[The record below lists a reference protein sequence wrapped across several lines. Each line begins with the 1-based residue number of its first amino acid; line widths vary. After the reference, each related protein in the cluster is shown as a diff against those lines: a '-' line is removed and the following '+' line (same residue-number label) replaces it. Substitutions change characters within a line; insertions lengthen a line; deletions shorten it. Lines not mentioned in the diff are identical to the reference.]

1 MQKYLNEDGTMEAL
15 KTKAAETTAKVEARK
30 KIANPNAAQAPQA
43 TARSAEGDMVGIS
56 RPEQWNAGKDQ
67 FQAQANESINRLFS
81 SDEIKDETLKII
93 GNAPEVIRDNYRT
106 IAEAERYIKEV
117 VMPDLEI
124 AGVDPSE
131 QATIKALLLEVASA
145 KRHKDEAA
153 LEAALK
159 KKQ

>member
-1 MQKYLNEDGTMEAL
+1 
-15 KTKAAETTAKVEARK
+15 
-30 KIANPNAAQAPQA
+30 
-43 TARSAEGDMVGIS
+43 MVGIS